1 MSPQSTPS
9 GPPPTGTT
17 VSGRLD
23 RLPITSV
30 HRRATAVIGLGFFFD
45 LFEVFLAGVL
55 AVVLVHRFH
64 VTKDTL
70 PVLLSSAY
78 IGAFLGAILVSRLGD
93 RYGRST
99 AFLLTLG
106 VYSAF
111 SFVGA
116 FSVSLAMLVATRFLA
131 GIGIGAEL
139 PLGSAYLADLMPR
152 RARGRA
158 IAAAFTMGFL
168 GVPAVGLLGRFL
180 LPHHLLGLDG
190 WRWLMVI
197 GSLGAVI
204 TWFLRRS
211 LPESPRW
218 LESVGRHEEAEAIVA
233 KLEQTAVA
241 EHGALTTPEPAPAPE
256 TARVPLRA
264 LFSGSWR
271 RRTAMLWI
279 FQSVQTIGYYGFGSL
294 VPLILTAKGYSVT
307 SSLTF
312 TAVTYFGYP
321 IGSALSILVME
332 RVQRKWIVVGAAA
345 AMIVLGLAFGTAR
358 SSASIVTL
366 GFLYTVASNFFSNG
380 FHAYEVELYPTQ
392 VRTTAAGTA
401 YSLSR
406 LTTAFMPFL
415 LVPLLHDRG
424 PSAVFAVI
432 VAAMAVVIADVAILG
447 PKTTGLS
454 LESINIRR
462 DSHDGAVV
470 APRPSTE
477 AHS

>member
-9 GPPPTGTT
+9 GPHPAETT

-30 HRRATAVIGLGFFFD
+30 HRRATMVVGLGFFFD

-55 AVVLVHRFH
+55 AVVLVERFH

-99 AFLLTLG
+99 AFLFTLG
-106 VYSAF
+106 VYSVF
-111 SFVGA
+111 SFLGA
-116 FSVSLAMLVATRFLA
+116 FSASLSMLVATRFLA

-152 RARGRA
+152 RVRGRA
-158 IAAAFTMGFL
+158 IAIAFTLGFL
-168 GVPAVGLLGRFL
+168 GVPAVGLLGRSL
-180 LPHHLLGLDG
+180 LPHQLLGLDG

-204 TWFLRRS
+204 IWFLRRS

-233 KLEQTAVA
+233 KLERTAVA
-241 EHGALTTPEPAPAPE
+241 EHGELTAPEPASASASTE
-256 TARVPLRA
+256 TARVPLRV
-264 LFSGSWR
+264 LFTGQWR

-279 FQSVQTIGYYGFGSL
+279 FQSVQTVGYYGFGSL

-312 TAVTYFGYP
+312 TAITYFGYP
-321 IGSALSILVME
+321 IGSALSIPLME

-345 AMIVLGLAFGTAR
+345 AMIVLGLAFGNAG
-358 SSASIVTL
+358 SSAAIVTL
-366 GFLYTVASNFFSNG
+366 GFLYTLASNFFSNG

-406 LTTAFMPFL
+406 LTTAFMPFV

-424 PSAVFAVI
+424 PSAVFGVI
-432 VAAMAVVIADVAILG
+432 VAAMVVVIADVAVLG

-454 LESINIRR
+454 LESINTR
-462 DSHDGAVV
+462 HDATVMV
-470 APRPSTE
+470 PRPSTE
-477 AHS
+477 AQS